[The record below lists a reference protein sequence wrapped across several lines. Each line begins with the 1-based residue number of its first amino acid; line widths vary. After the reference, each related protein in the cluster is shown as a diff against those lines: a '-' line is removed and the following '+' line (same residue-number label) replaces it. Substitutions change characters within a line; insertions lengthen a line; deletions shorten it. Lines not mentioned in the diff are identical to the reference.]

1 MKSNMDRRTDAPTL
15 GTYFHQSLFLFSALE
30 GPAHLNREHLLL
42 TRWAGILT
50 NWIGRMEYLVVD
62 RLDTPS
68 HRPYPLCLWPEPI
81 FATSTD

>member
-15 GTYFHQSLFLFSALE
+15 RYIFPPESIFISALE

-81 FATSTD
+81 FATSTA